1 MSGDAANVGVRG
13 AMGVGGMRE
22 GRVGGEERR
31 RLVVER
37 LRAAKSPVRGSD
49 LAAEQGVSRQVIVQD
64 IALLRSAGVN
74 VASTNRGY
82 VLVEGGVPAA
92 CRRTFKVRHGEDRM
106 ADELRLVVDL
116 GGTVEDVVVNH
127 RTYGRVRA
135 PLGIGSRRDI
145 DRFVRDLATSK
156 SAPISR
162 ITSGYHFHHV
172 TAPSEEIL
180 DEIED
185 ALSSGGYLVE
195 RMPYE
200 MGEDL

>member
-37 LRAAKSPVRGSD
+37 LGAAKSPVRGSD

-82 VLVEGGVPAA
+82 VLETGTITKTGTGATG
-92 CRRTFKVRHGEDRM
+92 RT
-106 ADELRLVVDL
+106 AW
-116 GGTVEDVVVNH
+116 
-127 RTYGRVRA
+127 
-135 PLGIGSRRDI
+135 P
-145 DRFVRDLATSK
+145 TS
-156 SAPISR
+156 SASSW
-162 ITSGYHFHHV
+162 TWV
-172 TAPSEEIL
+172 APSRT
-180 DEIED
+180 
-185 ALSSGGYLVE
+185 SS
-195 RMPYE
+195 
-200 MGEDL
+200 

>member
-1 MSGDAANVGVRG
+1 MSGDAANAGVRG

-92 CRRTFKVRHGEDRM
+92 CRRTFKVRHGEDR
-106 ADELRLVVDL
+106 LVVYL

-185 ALSSGGYLVE
+185 ALGSGGYLVE

>member
-1 MSGDAANVGVRG
+1 MSGDAANAGVRG

-92 CRRTFKVRHGEDRM
+92 CRRTFKVRHGEDR
-106 ADELRLVVDL
+106 
-116 GGTVEDVVVNH
+116 
-127 RTYGRVRA
+127 
-135 PLGIGSRRDI
+135 
-145 DRFVRDLATSK
+145 
-156 SAPISR
+156 
-162 ITSGYHFHHV
+162 
-172 TAPSEEIL
+172 
-180 DEIED
+180 
-185 ALSSGGYLVE
+185 LSLIHI
-195 RMPYE
+195 
-200 MGEDL
+200 